1 MFGVIHCPPNICRK
15 MTCHNQNI
23 KYLLIALNNVY
34 IQSVLVADTSGGDNI
49 IISKPNKHLQNQK
62 EKQNTFKIPRYTTAR
77 LKMKLY

>member
-1 MFGVIHCPPNICRK
+1 MIHCPPNICRK

-49 IISKPNKHLQNQK
+49 IISKPNKHK
-62 EKQNTFKIPRYTTAR
+62 EKKKKTDLKFPDTQR
-77 LKMKLY
+77 LD